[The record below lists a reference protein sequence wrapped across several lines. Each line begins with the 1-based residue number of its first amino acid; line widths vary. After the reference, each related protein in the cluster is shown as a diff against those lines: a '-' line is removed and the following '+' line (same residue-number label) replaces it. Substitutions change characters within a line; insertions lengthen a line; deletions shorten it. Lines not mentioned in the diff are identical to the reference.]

1 MATSYMAMQD
11 GVELQTTW
19 ANEDIP
25 EEDNRDVD
33 IAPGES
39 IMAAVCFEL
48 RSNSPVEVILE
59 DFWNDAYIGLV
70 IPAA

>member
-1 MATSYMAMQD
+1 MNR
-11 GVELQTTW
+11 VEFMETLSRLLQ
-19 ANEDIP
+19 DIP